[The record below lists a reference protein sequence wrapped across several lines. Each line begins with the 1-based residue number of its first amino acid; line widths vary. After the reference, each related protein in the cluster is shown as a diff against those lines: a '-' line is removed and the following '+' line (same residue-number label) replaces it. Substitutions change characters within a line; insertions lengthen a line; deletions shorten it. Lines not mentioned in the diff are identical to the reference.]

1 MEKHHISFFN
11 FVTFNSSFFKKLR
24 GSTEQYLSKR
34 FLFSL
39 NFNFDR
45 VIIGIQFGAMTA
57 GQVASF
63 APDYM
68 KAKMAAGRI
77 LDLFDRTPAIDSYS
91 DAGSKVCCFDVYRLD
106 KI

>member
-1 MEKHHISFFN
+1 
-11 FVTFNSSFFKKLR
+11 
-24 GSTEQYLSKR
+24 
-34 FLFSL
+34 
-39 NFNFDR
+39 
-45 VIIGIQFGAMTA
+45 MTA

-91 DAGSKVCCFDVYRLD
+91 DNGNKVKYCIISKIRILCQYCHTNLYLTCIIK
-106 KI
+106 KITWGVQNSLK